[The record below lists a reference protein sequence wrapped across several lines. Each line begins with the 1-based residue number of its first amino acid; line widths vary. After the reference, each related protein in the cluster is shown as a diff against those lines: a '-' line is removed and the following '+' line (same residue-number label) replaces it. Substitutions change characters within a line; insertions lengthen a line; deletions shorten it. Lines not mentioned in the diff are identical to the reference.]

1 MEQWKRCTEFVP
13 YPLPGTDSMVRSP
26 EKRAQTEGLQAVAGR
41 CRPLQ
46 WPVREVRQSA
56 TLNTA
61 RARRVEQLRF
71 PRWRQVC
78 AVNFC
83 RHLSMRRT
91 LCPQL
96 FHGTTLSLR
105 ALQALSA
112 SHLNERCA
120 SWKLWRSEVSEWYE
134 EEQQQRWCQ
143 ETDDEDE
150 PDEEEEE
157 FNTSIPHAS
166 SSTRCDG
173 PSLPSSR
180 RDQLAEKEAADAIE
194 MHEWYE
200 EQCERDSRH
209 LSRWRASAERLRNLL
224 HAQSTQM
231 GCCCCGAPG

>member
-41 CRPLQ
+41 CSGQCVRFVNPLRSTQ
-46 WPVREVRQSA
+46 R
-56 TLNTA
+56 A
-61 RARRVEQLRF
+61 RARVVLNS
-71 PRWRQVC
+71 C
-78 AVNFC
+78 AFLVGGRSALSIFC

>member
-1 MEQWKRCTEFVP
+1 MREFHEA
-13 YPLPGTDSMVRSP
+13 SWIHCS
-26 EKRAQTEGLQAVAGR
+26 
-41 CRPLQ
+41 
-46 WPVREVRQSA
+46 
-56 TLNTA
+56 
-61 RARRVEQLRF
+61 QLRRR
-71 PRWRQVC
+71 PKNARVVLNVSVRRS
-78 AVNFC
+78 AC
-83 RHLSMRRT
+83 RVSVGASSMRRT

>member
-1 MEQWKRCTEFVP
+1 MVGAPRCPNGRLLANYVHVDAQHNARVV
-13 YPLPGTDSMVRSP
+13 LNVSVR
-26 EKRAQTEGLQAVAGR
+26 R
-41 CRPLQ
+41 
-46 WPVREVRQSA
+46 SA
-56 TLNTA
+56 SCLSGA
-61 RARRVEQLRF
+61 S
-71 PRWRQVC
+71 
-78 AVNFC
+78 
-83 RHLSMRRT
+83 SMRRT
-91 LCPQL
+91 LCQQL

-105 ALQALSA
+105 ALSV

-157 FNTSIPHAS
+157 FNTNIPHAS

>member
-1 MEQWKRCTEFVP
+1 MREFHEA
-13 YPLPGTDSMVRSP
+13 SWIHCS
-26 EKRAQTEGLQAVAGR
+26 
-41 CRPLQ
+41 
-46 WPVREVRQSA
+46 
-56 TLNTA
+56 
-61 RARRVEQLRF
+61 QLRRR
-71 PRWRQVC
+71 PKNARVVLNVSVRRS
-78 AVNFC
+78 AC
-83 RHLSMRRT
+83 RVSVGASSMRRT

-150 PDEEEEE
+150 PDEEKEE
-157 FNTSIPHAS
+157 FNTSAPLAS
-166 SSTRCDG
+166 SSTRCDRH
-173 PSLPSSR
+173 SLPSSR
-180 RDQLAEKEAADAIE
+180 RDQLAEEEAADAIE

-200 EQCERDSRH
+200 EQCEHDSRH

>member
-1 MEQWKRCTEFVP
+1 MFPTRYPVRTAWSGAPRRGLKRK
-13 YPLPGTDSMVRSP
+13 G
-26 EKRAQTEGLQAVAGR
+26 

-46 WPVREVRQSA
+46 VWLGNGLHWPVREFRQSP

-71 PRWRQVC
+71 SSLEAGLHVT
-78 AVNFC
+78 FC
-83 RHLSMRRT
+83 RHHSMRRT

-180 RDQLAEKEAADAIE
+180 RDQLAEKKAADAIE

>member
-1 MEQWKRCTEFVP
+1 MLNGIGAEARH
-13 YPLPGTDSMVRSP
+13 RSVTVG
-26 EKRAQTEGLQAVAGR
+26 A
-41 CRPLQ
+41 
-46 WPVREVRQSA
+46 S
-56 TLNTA
+56 
-61 RARRVEQLRF
+61 
-71 PRWRQVC
+71 
-78 AVNFC
+78 
-83 RHLSMRRT
+83 SMRRT

-105 ALQALSA
+105 ALSA

-150 PDEEEEE
+150 PDEEKEE
-157 FNTSIPHAS
+157 FNTSAPLAS

-173 PSLPSSR
+173 HSLPSSR
-180 RDQLAEKEAADAIE
+180 RDQLAEEEATDAIE

-200 EQCERDSRH
+200 EQCERNSRH
-209 LSRWRASAERLRNLL
+209 LSRWRASAERLRNFL